1 VSAWTDSIILKSA
14 DEIAHMRVAGRIVSG
29 CLDLASKLL
38 KPGVTTGQVDRQVE
52 EYIRS
57 EGAIPSFKGY
67 MDYPATACISVNE
80 EVVHGIPGDRTLKEG
95 DIVGFD
101 IGAIWEG
108 YHGDA
113 ARTFAIGEIS
123 EEARKLMQVTRESLQ
138 RGLEQVVDGNRIGDI
153 GHAIQEHAE
162 KHGYGVVKSLV
173 GHGIGQSLHEKP
185 QVPNYGKAGNGI
197 RLRTGMVL
205 AIEPMLNAGSA
216 EVYTK
221 RDQWTIVT
229 VDGKLSAHYEQTIA
243 LTEQGPEIL
252 TGHLHTG
259 FADGV
264 EEVETPTAGD
274 GGPIG

>member
-185 QVPNYGKAGNGI
+185 QVPNYGKAGKGI

-243 LTEQGPEIL
+243 ITEQGPEIL

>member
-1 VSAWTDSIILKSA
+1 
-14 DEIAHMRVAGRIVSG
+14 MRVAGRIVGG

-38 KPGVTTGQVDRQVE
+38 KPGVTTGYVDRQVE

-67 MDYPATACISVNE
+67 MDYPASACISINE
-80 EVVHGIPGDRTLKEG
+80 EVVHGIPGDRTLKDG

-101 IGAIWEG
+101 VGAIWEG

-113 ARTFAIGEIS
+113 ARTFAIGEVS

-138 RGLEQVVDGNRIGDI
+138 RGLAQVRDGNRIGDI
-153 GHAIQEHAE
+153 GHAVQEHAE

-185 QVPNYGKAGNGI
+185 QVPNYGKAGKGI

-229 VDGKLSAHYEQTIA
+229 VDGRLSAHFEQTIA
-243 LTEQGPEIL
+243 ITDQGPEIL

-259 FADGV
+259 FADDLQ
-264 EEVETPTAGD
+264 EVETPTAGD
-274 GGPIG
+274 GGPLG

>member
-1 VSAWTDSIILKSA
+1 VSAWTDSIILKSS
-14 DEIAHMRVAGRIVSG
+14 DEIDRMREAGRIVGG
-29 CLDLASKLL
+29 CLDLAGKLL
-38 KPGVTTGQVDRQVE
+38 KPGVSTGKVDRQVE

-80 EVVHGIPGDRTLKEG
+80 EVVHGIPGSRVLQEG

-113 ARTFAIGEIS
+113 ARTFAIGDIS
-123 EEARKLMQVTRESLQ
+123 DAARKLMQVTRESLQ
-138 RGLEQVVDGNRIGDI
+138 RGLDQVKEGNRVGDI
-153 GHAIQEHAE
+153 GHAIQAHAE
-162 KHGYGVVKSLV
+162 AHGYGVVRSLV

-185 QVPNYGKAGNGI
+185 QVPNYGNAGKGI

-205 AIEPMLNAGSA
+205 AIEPMLNEGSA

-229 VDGKLSAHYEQTIA
+229 VDSKLSAHYEQTIA
-243 LTEQGPEIL
+243 ITEQGPEVL
-252 TGHLHTG
+252 TGALHTG
-259 FADGV
+259 FADDQSGSL
-264 EEVETPTAGD
+264 D
-274 GGPIG
+274 GRAIG

>member
-14 DEIAHMRVAGRIVSG
+14 DEIAHMREAGRIVAG
-29 CLDLASKLL
+29 CLDLAGKLL
-38 KPGVTTGQVDRQVE
+38 QPGVTTAQVDRTVE

-67 MDYPATACISVNE
+67 MDYPATACISINE
-80 EVVHGIPGDRTLKEG
+80 EVVHGIPGQRTIQDG

-113 ARTFAIGEIS
+113 ARTFAIGDVS
-123 EEARKLMQVTRESLQ
+123 PEARRLMQVTRESLQ
-138 RGLEQVVDGNRIGDI
+138 RGLEQVKDGNRIGDI
-153 GHAIQEHAE
+153 GHAIQEYAE
-162 KHGYGVVKSLV
+162 QHGYGVVKSLV

-185 QVPNYGKAGNGI
+185 QVPNYGQAGKGI

-229 VDGKLSAHYEQTIA
+229 VDGKWSAHYEQTIA
-243 LTEQGPEIL
+243 LTENGPEVL
-252 TGHLHTG
+252 TGPLHTG
-259 FADGV
+259 FAD
-264 EEVETPTAGD
+264 EDSAIRAGESR
-274 GGPIG
+274 G

>member
-1 VSAWTDSIILKSA
+1 MSAWTDSIILKSA
-14 DEIAHMRVAGRIVSG
+14 DEIAHMRVAGRIVGG
-29 CLDLASKLL
+29 CLDLAGKLL
-38 KPGVTTGQVDRQVE
+38 KPGVTTRQVDRQVE

-57 EGAIPSFKGY
+57 AGAIPSFKGY

-80 EVVHGIPGDRTLKEG
+80 EVVHGIPGDRTLRDG

-113 ARTFAIGEIS
+113 ARTFAIGEVS
-123 EEARKLMQVTRESLQ
+123 EEARRLMQVTRESLQ
-138 RGLEQVVDGNRIGDI
+138 RGLDQVKDGNRIGDI
-153 GHAIQEHAE
+153 GQAIQEHAE
-162 KHGYGVVKSLV
+162 RHGYGVVRSLV

-185 QVPNYGKAGNGI
+185 QVPNYGKAGKGI

-205 AIEPMLNAGSA
+205 AIEPMLNEGSA

-243 LTEQGPEIL
+243 ITEQGPEIL
-252 TGHLHTG
+252 TGYLHTG
-259 FADGV
+259 FSDGV